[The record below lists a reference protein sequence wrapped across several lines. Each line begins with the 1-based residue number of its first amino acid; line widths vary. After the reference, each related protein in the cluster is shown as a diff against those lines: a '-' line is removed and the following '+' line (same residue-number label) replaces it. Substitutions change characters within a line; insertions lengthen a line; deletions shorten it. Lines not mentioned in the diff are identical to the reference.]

1 MSNVLPDGYADLGR
15 GNACYPRPFAEDSSG
30 RNTVVPDGLSG
41 ICQGGNVPPD
51 RDLYS
56 KSVRGDTPCDGR
68 SWRPIASVC
77 VLLPKIRRLNY
88 ASRSGTALWG
98 QCDIFATIRSERR
111 SLRPCPD
118 LVSFLTTTNQKSGG
132 VSARGNR
139 DSDGPFSRS
148 LVRQRFCENAYL
160 GTVDSGSEK
169 FPGRRRA
176 RPTARPSYGAVAWAV
191 ACTKQLR
198 TKPTAAMPGN
208 VDTMWE
214 SRHRG

>member
-1 MSNVLPDGYADLGR
+1 MPIFRR
-15 GNACYPRPFAEDSSG
+15 GNARCPRPFAEDSSG

-41 ICQGGNVPPD
+41 IRQGGNVPPD

-56 KSVRGDTPCDGR
+56 KSVGGDTPCDGR
-68 SWRPIASVC
+68 SSRPIASVC
-77 VLLPKIRRLNY
+77 VLSP
-88 ASRSGTALWG
+88 RSDGLTMQADRGTSLCG

-118 LVSFLTTTNQKSGG
+118 LVSFLTTTNQKSEG

-148 LVRQRFCENAYL
+148 LVRQRFCENVYL

-176 RPTARPSYGAVAWAV
+176 RPTARPGYGAVAWAV
-191 ACTKQLR
+191 C
-198 TKPTAAMPGN
+198 
-208 VDTMWE
+208 
-214 SRHRG
+214 